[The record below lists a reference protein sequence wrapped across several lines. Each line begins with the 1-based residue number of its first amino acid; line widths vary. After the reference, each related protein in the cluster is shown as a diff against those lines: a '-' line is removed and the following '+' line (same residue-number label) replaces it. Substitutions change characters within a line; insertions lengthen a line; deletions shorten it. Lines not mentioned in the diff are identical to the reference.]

1 MPSVPSYKLSYTRS
15 LSLTKDWMPSTSTKL
30 PAKKY
35 ERDRMSASGGF
46 LLLLFCSNEENR
58 EILRQRKYETT

>member
-1 MPSVPSYKLSYTRS
+1 MSSVPSYKLSYTRS

-46 LLLLFCSNEENR
+46 VAIKR
-58 EILRQRKYETT
+58 TGKY